1 MVFKR
6 PDRKRGFCSEGLN
19 LHCKGPSAV
28 WEDGVFIM
36 NKRKWK
42 EYAVS
47 YSFLLP
53 FAVFFI
59 VFTIVPIGY
68 VFYLSLHDFIY
79 MLIEVPVSQFLG
91 IFFALLIKKKTRLSH
106 ACEVIYF
113 LPMLISMVV
122 ASVLISY
129 ILSNNGPLNMLFQVL
144 GMKPISWLNGRF
156 SAKMAVMILE
166 LWKGGTF
173 FVFVYMSAMRSL
185 PADCL
190 ESSRIDGANVVQET
204 IYVVLPLIRNA
215 IILCVT
221 MNTIWQFQI
230 FESVY
235 MLTNG
240 GPLGAT
246 QTVIYEIYQYS
257 FKYYRVGFGAA
268 ASLVFLLVILLIYGL
283 ENLLLGE
290 RDKSKRRGKKYE
302 QIQG

>member
-1 MVFKR
+1 M
-6 PDRKRGFCSEGLN
+6 D
-19 LHCKGPSAV
+19 
-28 WEDGVFIM
+28 
-36 NKRKWK
+36 KRKIRD
-42 EYAVS
+42 YAVS

-59 VFTIVPIGY
+59 VFTLIPIGY
-68 VFYLSLHDFIY
+68 VFYLSVHDGNFLQAKFDWVGMKNFKDVFITPDFQNAFKNTFVY

-91 IFFALLIKKKTRLSH
+91 IFFALLIRKKTRFSH
-106 ACEVIYF
+106 ACEIIFF

-129 ILSNNGPLNMLFQVL
+129 IISNNGPLNLLFQFL
-144 GMKPISWLNGRF
+144 GLQPVSWLNGKF
-156 SAKMAVMILE
+156 SAKIAVMILE

-173 FVFVYMSAMRSL
+173 FIFVYMSAMRSL

-190 ESSRIDGANVVQET
+190 ESARIDGANAVQET
-204 IYVVLPLIRNA
+204 VHVILPLIRNA

-283 ENLLLGE
+283 ENLLLRE
-290 RDKSKRRGKKYE
+290 RKTGKRRVGA
-302 QIQG
+302 

>member
-1 MVFKR
+1 
-6 PDRKRGFCSEGLN
+6 
-19 LHCKGPSAV
+19 
-28 WEDGVFIM
+28 M
-36 NKRKWK
+36 NKKRLK

-59 VFTIVPIGY
+59 MFTLVPIGY
-68 VFYLSLHDFIY
+68 VFYLSLHDGNFLQAQFSWVGFKNFKDVLSTPDFQRAFKNTFIY
-79 MLIEVPVSQFLG
+79 MIIEVPVSQFLG
-91 IFFALLIKKKTRLSH
+91 ILFALLIKKKTKMNNV
-106 ACEVIYF
+106 CEIVYF

-129 ILSNNGPLNMLFQVL
+129 ILSNNGPLNLLFQFL
-144 GMKPISWLNGRF
+144 GMKPVSWLNGSF

-173 FVFVYMSAMRSL
+173 FIFVYMSAMRSL

-190 ESSRIDGANVVQET
+190 ESARIDGANVVQET

-235 MLTNG
+235 MLTGG

-246 QTVIYEIYQYS
+246 QTVIYEIYQFS
-257 FKYYRVGFGAA
+257 FKFYRVGFGAA
-268 ASLVFLLVILLIYGL
+268 ASIVFLLVILVIYGF
-283 ENLLLGE
+283 ENLLLRE
-290 RDKSKRRGKKYE
+290 RKQSRRRHV
-302 QIQG
+302 I

>member
-1 MVFKR
+1 MGLKNFKDVLQT
-6 PDRKRGFCSEGLN
+6 PDFQNAFKN
-19 LHCKGPSAV
+19 
-28 WEDGVFIM
+28 
-36 NKRKWK
+36 
-42 EYAVS
+42 
-47 YSFLLP
+47 
-53 FAVFFI
+53 
-59 VFTIVPIGY
+59 T
-68 VFYLSLHDFIY
+68 FIY

-106 ACEVIYF
+106 VCEVIYF

-129 ILSNNGPLNMLFQVL
+129 ILSNNGPLNLLFQVL

-173 FVFVYMSAMRSL
+173 FIFVYMSAMRSL

-190 ESSRIDGANVVQET
+190 ESSRIDGANVIQET

-268 ASLVFLLVILLIYGL
+268 ASLVFLFVILLIYGL
-283 ENLLLGE
+283 ENLLLRE
-290 RDKSKRRGKKYE
+290 KEQTKRRGKGYE
-302 QIQG
+302 QI

>member
-1 MVFKR
+1 
-6 PDRKRGFCSEGLN
+6 
-19 LHCKGPSAV
+19 
-28 WEDGVFIM
+28 
-36 NKRKWK
+36 
-42 EYAVS
+42 
-47 YSFLLP
+47 
-53 FAVFFI
+53 
-59 VFTIVPIGY
+59 
-68 VFYLSLHDFIY
+68 
-79 MLIEVPVSQFLG
+79 
-91 IFFALLIKKKTRLSH
+91 
-106 ACEVIYF
+106 
-113 LPMLISMVV
+113 MLISMVV

>member
-1 MVFKR
+1 M
-6 PDRKRGFCSEGLN
+6 D
-19 LHCKGPSAV
+19 
-28 WEDGVFIM
+28 
-36 NKRKWK
+36 KRKIRD
-42 EYAVS
+42 YAVS

-59 VFTIVPIGY
+59 VFTLIPIGY
-68 VFYLSLHDFIY
+68 VFYLSVHDGNFLQAKFDWVGMKNFKDVFTTPDFQNAFKNTFVY

-91 IFFALLIKKKTRLSH
+91 IFFALLIRKKTRFSH
-106 ACEVIYF
+106 ACEIIFF

-129 ILSNNGPLNMLFQVL
+129 IISNNGPLNLLFQFL
-144 GMKPISWLNGRF
+144 GLQPVSWLNGKF
-156 SAKMAVMILE
+156 SAKIAVMILE

-173 FVFVYMSAMRSL
+173 FIFVYMSAMRSL

-190 ESSRIDGANVVQET
+190 ESARIDGANAVQEMVHV
-204 IYVVLPLIRNA
+204 ILPLIRNA

-283 ENLLLGE
+283 ENLLLRE
-290 RDKSKRRGKKYE
+290 RKTGKRRVGA
-302 QIQG
+302 

>member
-1 MVFKR
+1 M
-6 PDRKRGFCSEGLN
+6 D
-19 LHCKGPSAV
+19 
-28 WEDGVFIM
+28 
-36 NKRKWK
+36 KRKIRD
-42 EYAVS
+42 YAVS

-59 VFTIVPIGY
+59 VFTLIPIGY
-68 VFYLSLHDFIY
+68 VFYLSVHDGNFLQAKFDWVGMKNFKDVFTTPDFQNAFKNTFVY

-91 IFFALLIKKKTRLSH
+91 IFFALLIRKKTRFSH
-106 ACEVIYF
+106 ACEIIFF

-129 ILSNNGPLNMLFQVL
+129 IISNNGPLNLLFQFL
-144 GMKPISWLNGRF
+144 GLQPVSWLNGKF
-156 SAKMAVMILE
+156 SAKIAVMILE

-173 FVFVYMSAMRSL
+173 FIFVYMSAMRSL

-190 ESSRIDGANVVQET
+190 ESARIDGANAVQET
-204 IYVVLPLIRNA
+204 VHVILPLIRNA

-283 ENLLLGE
+283 ENLLLRE
-290 RDKSKRRGKKYE
+290 RKTGKRRAGA
-302 QIQG
+302 

>member
-1 MVFKR
+1 M
-6 PDRKRGFCSEGLN
+6 
-19 LHCKGPSAV
+19 
-28 WEDGVFIM
+28 
-36 NKRKWK
+36 
-42 EYAVS
+42 
-47 YSFLLP
+47 
-53 FAVFFI
+53 
-59 VFTIVPIGY
+59 
-68 VFYLSLHDFIY
+68 
-79 MLIEVPVSQFLG
+79 
-91 IFFALLIKKKTRLSH
+91 TRFSH
-106 ACEVIYF
+106 ACEIIFF

-129 ILSNNGPLNMLFQVL
+129 IISNNGPLNLLFQFL
-144 GMKPISWLNGRF
+144 GLQPVSWLNGKF
-156 SAKMAVMILE
+156 SAKIAVMILE

-173 FVFVYMSAMRSL
+173 FIFVYMSAMRSL

-190 ESSRIDGANVVQET
+190 ESARIDGANAVQET
-204 IYVVLPLIRNA
+204 VHVILPLIRNA

-283 ENLLLGE
+283 ENLLLRE
-290 RDKSKRRGKKYE
+290 RKTGKRRAGA
-302 QIQG
+302 

>member
-1 MVFKR
+1 
-6 PDRKRGFCSEGLN
+6 
-19 LHCKGPSAV
+19 
-28 WEDGVFIM
+28 M
-36 NKRKWK
+36 NKRRLK

-59 VFTIVPIGY
+59 VFTVVPIGY
-68 VFYLSLHDFIY
+68 VFYLSLHDGNFLQAQFDWVGLKNFKDVLQTPDFQNAFKNTFIY

-106 ACEVIYF
+106 VCEVIYF

-129 ILSNNGPLNMLFQVL
+129 ILSNNGPLNLLFQVL

-173 FVFVYMSAMRSL
+173 FIFVYMSAMRSL

-268 ASLVFLLVILLIYGL
+268 ASLVFLFVILLIYGL
-283 ENLLLGE
+283 ENLLLRE
-290 RDKSKRRGKKYE
+290 KEQTKRRGKGYE
-302 QIQG
+302 QI

>member
-1 MVFKR
+1 M
-6 PDRKRGFCSEGLN
+6 D
-19 LHCKGPSAV
+19 
-28 WEDGVFIM
+28 
-36 NKRKWK
+36 KRKIRD
-42 EYAVS
+42 YAVS

-59 VFTIVPIGY
+59 VFTLIPIGY
-68 VFYLSLHDFIY
+68 VFYLSVHDGNFLQAKFDWVGMKNFKDVFTTPDFQNAFKNTFVY

-91 IFFALLIKKKTRLSH
+91 IFFALLIRKKTRFSH
-106 ACEVIYF
+106 ACEIIFF

-129 ILSNNGPLNMLFQVL
+129 IISNNGPLNLLFQFFGLQPV
-144 GMKPISWLNGRF
+144 SWLNGKF
-156 SAKMAVMILE
+156 SAKIAVMILE

-173 FVFVYMSAMRSL
+173 FIFVYMSAMRSL

-190 ESSRIDGANVVQET
+190 DSARIDGANAVQET
-204 IYVVLPLIRNA
+204 VHVILPLIRNA

-283 ENLLLGE
+283 ENLLLRE
-290 RDKSKRRGKKYE
+290 RKTGKRRAGA
-302 QIQG
+302 

>member
-1 MVFKR
+1 M
-6 PDRKRGFCSEGLN
+6 D
-19 LHCKGPSAV
+19 
-28 WEDGVFIM
+28 
-36 NKRKWK
+36 KRKIRD
-42 EYAVS
+42 YAVS

-59 VFTIVPIGY
+59 VFTLIPIGY
-68 VFYLSLHDFIY
+68 VFYLSVHDGNFLQAKFDWVGMKNFKDVFITPDFQNAFKNTFVY

-91 IFFALLIKKKTRLSH
+91 IFFALLIRKKTRFSH
-106 ACEVIYF
+106 ACEIIFF

-129 ILSNNGPLNMLFQVL
+129 IISNNGPLNLLFQFL
-144 GMKPISWLNGRF
+144 GLQPVSWLNGKF
-156 SAKMAVMILE
+156 SAKIAVMILE

-173 FVFVYMSAMRSL
+173 FIFVYMSAMRSL

-190 ESSRIDGANVVQET
+190 ESARIDGANAVQET
-204 IYVVLPLIRNA
+204 VHVILPLIRNA

-283 ENLLLGE
+283 ENLLLRE
-290 RDKSKRRGKKYE
+290 RKTGKRRAGA
-302 QIQG
+302 

>member
-1 MVFKR
+1 M
-6 PDRKRGFCSEGLN
+6 D
-19 LHCKGPSAV
+19 
-28 WEDGVFIM
+28 
-36 NKRKWK
+36 KRKIRD
-42 EYAVS
+42 YAVS

-59 VFTIVPIGY
+59 VFTLIPIGY
-68 VFYLSLHDFIY
+68 VFYLSVHDGNFLQAKFDWVGMKNFKDVFTTPDFQNAFKNTFVY

-91 IFFALLIKKKTRLSH
+91 IFFALLIRKKTRFSH
-106 ACEVIYF
+106 ACEIIFF

-129 ILSNNGPLNMLFQVL
+129 IISNNGPLNLLFQFL
-144 GMKPISWLNGRF
+144 GLQPVSWLNGKF
-156 SAKMAVMILE
+156 SAKIAVMILE

-173 FVFVYMSAMRSL
+173 FIFVYMSAMRSL
-185 PADCL
+185 SADCL
-190 ESSRIDGANVVQET
+190 ESARIDGANAVQET
-204 IYVVLPLIRNA
+204 VHVILPLIRNA

-283 ENLLLGE
+283 ENLLLRE
-290 RDKSKRRGKKYE
+290 RKTGKRRAGA
-302 QIQG
+302 

>member
-1 MVFKR
+1 
-6 PDRKRGFCSEGLN
+6 
-19 LHCKGPSAV
+19 
-28 WEDGVFIM
+28 M
-36 NKRKWK
+36 NKRRIK

-59 VFTIVPIGY
+59 TFTIIPIGY
-68 VFYLSLHDFIY
+68 VFYLSLHGGNFLQAQFDWVGLKNFKDVLQTPDFQNAFKNTFIY
-79 MLIEVPVSQFLG
+79 KLIEVPVSQFLG
-91 IFFALLIKKKTRLSH
+91 IFFALLIKKKTRFGH
-106 ACEVIYF
+106 VCEVIYF

-156 SAKMAVMILE
+156 SAKMTVMILE

-283 ENLLLGE
+283 ENLLLRE
-290 RDKSKRRGKKYE
+290 KDKTRRRGKKNE
-302 QIQG
+302 QI